1 MISKETGLL
10 KVGKVS
16 LDGTKVK
23 ANASKYKALSYTHAS
38 KLQGQLEAEVKTL
51 MQKAKEADSVDE
63 NDGMSIPEEIAIRK
77 DRIIVIKEAKEKI
90 EQCIAK

>member
-1 MISKETGLL
+1 
-10 KVGKVS
+10 
-16 LDGTKVK
+16 
-23 ANASKYKALSYTHAS
+23 
-38 KLQGQLEAEVKTL
+38 